1 MCCLFGLIDHN
12 GTVSS
17 KRKERILKILSAEC
31 EARGTDATGIAYISN
46 GRMLI
51 HKAPLPAHKMKFKLN
66 DNPKV
71 IMGHT
76 RMTTQGSEKNNFNN
90 HPFYSTKLKFALAHN
105 GILCNDAELRKSE
118 KLPKTYIKTDSYIA
132 VQLIDKKEALT
143 LDSLKYMAEK
153 VEGSFCFTVLDKYE
167 NLYIVKGDNP
177 IVFAKTKDCWIY
189 ASTDAI
195 LEKALNKLG
204 ISKYS
209 KFEIDDGKIVKIAA
223 NGEIS
228 EIEFEIQTNF
238 YGYLGY
244 SGYYGNYDRYTFN
257 SAFSNKYKT
266 QYPKA
271 AKYIGS
277 LAEYDREYLDT
288 LLYYGCNY
296 GIDEN
301 VIMSLLENGCTLYDI
316 EDIIVDCEYM

>member
-1 MCCLFGLIDHN
+1 MCCLFGLIDHT

-31 EARGTDATGIAYISN
+31 EARGTDATGIAYINN

-51 HKAPLPAHKMKFKLN
+51 HKAPLPAHKMKFKLSG
-66 DNPKV
+66 NPKV

-132 VQLIDKKEALT
+132 VQLIDKKEALN

-153 VEGSFCFTVLDKYE
+153 VEGSFCFTALDKYE

-177 IVFAKTKDCWIY
+177 IAFAKTKDCWIY

-195 LEKALNKLG
+195 LEKVLNKLG
-204 ISKYS
+204 ISEYS
-209 KFEIDDGKIVKIAA
+209 KFEIDDGKIVKIAS
-223 NGEIS
+223 NGEVS
-228 EIEFEIQTNF
+228 EMEFEMRNNF
-238 YGYLGY
+238 YGCLGY
-244 SGYYGNYDRYTFN
+244 GRYYGNYAYSPFDADFT
-257 SAFSNKYKT
+257 NKHKT

-277 LAEYDREYLDT
+277 LAEHDREYLDT
-288 LLYYGCNY
+288 LIYYGCNY
-296 GIDEN
+296 GIDED
-301 VIMSLLENGCTLYDI
+301 VIMSLIENGCTLYDI
-316 EDIIVDCEYM
+316 EDMIMDCEYM